1 MQDKPIIR
9 SAIPKRRYQIGD
21 HAVSLLGE
29 IESGDARTFQYILAF
44 VALGKSEPCLYVLSE
59 LSPPREADLGRYR
72 LRLVNE
78 TLSEVM
84 DSDDRWGDLET
95 FAEQALKLG
104 IQALGLQREAVV
116 RLM

>member
-1 MQDKPIIR
+1 MQDEPIIR
-9 SAIPKRRYQIGD
+9 SAIPKRRYRIGD

-29 IESGDARTFQYILAF
+29 IESGDARTFRYILAF
-44 VALGKSEPCLYVLSE
+44 VALGKTEPCLYVLSE
-59 LSPPREADLGRYR
+59 LSHPREADLGRYR

>member
-9 SAIPKRRYQIGD
+9 TAIPKRRYQIGD
-21 HAVSLLGE
+21 HAASLLGE
-29 IESGDARTFQYILAF
+29 IESGDARAFRYILAF
-44 VALGKSEPCLYVLSE
+44 VALGKTEPCLYVLSE

-95 FAEQALKLG
+95 FTDQALKLG
-104 IQALGLQREAVV
+104 IQALGLQREAII
-116 RLM
+116 RLL